1 MSVLPVVACVA
12 VGVFVLV
19 LLNSG
24 IRLLIADL
32 LGSSPGRSFLSL
44 TGSCTGGASSHVY
57 AAARGTGA
65 PGAALTPE
73 SAPRVDDSSAR
84 SAP

>member
-1 MSVLPVVACVA
+1 MSILPGVACVA
-12 VGVFVLV
+12 AGVFVLV

-32 LGSSPGRSFLSL
+32 LGSCPGHSFLSL

-65 PGAALTPE
+65 PGALTPE

-84 SAP
+84 LAP